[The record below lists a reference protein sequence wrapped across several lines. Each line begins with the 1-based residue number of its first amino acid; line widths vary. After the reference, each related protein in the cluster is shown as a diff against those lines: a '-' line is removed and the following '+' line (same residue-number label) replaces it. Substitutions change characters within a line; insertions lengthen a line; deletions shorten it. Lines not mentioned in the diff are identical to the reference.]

1 MCLPYSYNKFRPEI
15 ENDLIV
21 GNLGGSD
28 NVAVGGRRLLKVGV
42 LGVRQSES
50 CFD

>member
-1 MCLPYSYNKFRPEI
+1 MECHAISRVRRCARFALDRQFRPEI

-28 NVAVGGRRLLKVGV
+28 NDAVGGKTLKG
-42 LGVRQSES
+42 
-50 CFD
+50 